1 MYISIYIY
9 VTIRMYTG
17 LLYMRS
23 IDMLSVASGQETVE
37 TTGRLDLKF
46 PMVQRGL
53 QISYMYDSKRT

>member
-1 MYISIYIY
+1 
-9 VTIRMYTG
+9 MYTG

-23 IDMLSVASGQETVE
+23 IDMLSVASGQESVE